1 MSRLSHVNLSLSP
14 TGDLP
19 AAIYW
24 SGIAPFY
31 PREDLP
37 RLELENGE
45 EFSTSHFRPV
55 LLRNDLPFTA
65 VCYMFWAML
74 LLEGMAPISHV
85 FFSQA
90 PWIYIYIDLDQTE
103 FLNCISKRSMKH
115 SIAFT
120 SALGGFV
127 LFDLA
132 GFKIR
137 ILDKFIFWWKEVTD
151 WVLNN
156 SRRNRFIL
164 QV

>member
-1 MSRLSHVNLSLSP
+1 MSRLSHVNLSLSR

-85 FFSQA
+85 FFH
-90 PWIYIYIDLDQTE
+90 
-103 FLNCISKRSMKH
+103 KH
-115 SIAFT
+115 HEYRFGSN
-120 SALGGFV
+120 
-127 LFDLA
+127 
-132 GFKIR
+132 R
-137 ILDKFIFWWKEVTD
+137 ILELYFKAFHETQHCFHIGPWRLCLIRFSWLQDSHLGQIIFLIERSDRWSFEKLTK
-151 WVLNN
+151 
-156 SRRNRFIL
+156 NRFIL
-164 QV
+164 QI